1 MKPSCLLNL
10 VVHAPRSIAQKARLL
25 RTSRGPA
32 SHARPRK
39 KAPPRV
45 PRRTGHVPRRPAPA
59 SAVVAT
65 ILGSH
70 AGAINDDLC
79 GSHESSTFRTQFGN
93 VVIVIRR
100 IVKIHGF
107 CPAQWRA
114 DSAQAA
120 TACSPRTVPTSHFP
134 RNLKPKLQA
143 RCRCRTGTFRIRYPR
158 RSFFFEGGRR
168 TPGRG

>member
-1 MKPSCLLNL
+1 MEPSCLLNL

-79 GSHESSTFRTQFGN
+79 GSHESATFCTQFGN
-93 VVIVIRR
+93 VAIVIRR

-120 TACSPRTVPTSHFP
+120 TDCSPRTVPTSHFP
-134 RNLKPKLQA
+134 PKFKAQTSGQMQVQDRYASNSVPSEELF
-143 RCRCRTGTFRIRYPR
+143 FR
-158 RSFFFEGGRR
+158 G
-168 TPGRG
+168 